1 MTNVTTSRRK
11 RVSILVSNKSILEN
25 MKRWWWWDWTVT
37 ELYEMKS
44 EKRRGSYLL
53 IPAPMFHNK
62 DKKGHYYNNI
72 ILWVWVWIFSFK
84 INYFHVN
91 VLSRHMDPWIMDNF
105 KHGQIYTWYLQT
117 TCILNWTIQK
127 HTNVDG
133 WKHGISR
140 AKFFFFDF
148 LIFLGLLVIEMRD
161 IGIGSV

>member
-1 MTNVTTSRRK
+1 
-11 RVSILVSNKSILEN
+11 

-72 ILWVWVWIFSFK
+72 ILWVWVWVFSFK

-117 TCILNWTIQK
+117 TCILNWTI
-127 HTNVDG
+127 HTNVDTFL
-133 WKHGISR
+133 KSR
-140 AKFFFFDF
+140 ILNESEFRFIQSKVCS
-148 LIFLGLLVIEMRD
+148 LTTLLMRRT
-161 IGIGSV
+161 VCCVVCVLLFMR